1 MILLNLKRCV
11 KKWSTFL
18 KSVSKSDAPFKV
30 RKTVF
35 KKGAP
40 QSGVIFQKVCQ
51 KVEYFSQKCVK
62 KWRTYINNGGFRGF
76 P

>member
-1 MILLNLKRCV
+1 MKR
-11 KKWSTFL
+11 
-18 KSVSKSDAPFKV
+18 VSKSDAPSKV
-30 RKTVF
+30 GKPVF

-40 QSGVIFQKVCQ
+40 QCGAIFQKVCQ

-62 KWRTYINNGGFRGF
+62 KWHTYINNGGFRGF